1 MLDTNNSQPY
11 QKIEMI
17 SGVEIIMMSPP
28 FSNHNVVKDNILYI
42 FRNLL
47 KGNVCRPYGDNMK
60 VVLEPDS
67 YVVPDFFIL
76 CDKSKRKQDGIHGA
90 PDLVVEVLS
99 PSTTKMDRGEKKEL
113 YQRSGIKEYWLVD
126 PNAKIIEVY
135 LLKDLSY
142 VLHSVYR
149 IPSEH
154 ESPEDINEEPSEF
167 QVHSFGG
174 LMVKLSDVFE
184 DVLI

>member
-47 KGNVCRPYGDNMK
+47 KGNVCRP
-60 VVLEPDS
+60 
-67 YVVPDFFIL
+67 
-76 CDKSKRKQDGIHGA
+76 
-90 PDLVVEVLS
+90 
-99 PSTTKMDRGEKKEL
+99 
-113 YQRSGIKEYWLVD
+113 
-126 PNAKIIEVY
+126 
-135 LLKDLSY
+135 
-142 VLHSVYR
+142 
-149 IPSEH
+149 
-154 ESPEDINEEPSEF
+154 SPEDVNEEPSEF
-167 QVHSFGG
+167 QVHSFSG
-174 LMVKLSDVFE
+174 LTVKLSDVFE

>member
-1 MLDTNNSQPY
+1 
-11 QKIEMI
+11 
-17 SGVEIIMMSPP
+17 
-28 FSNHNVVKDNILYI
+28 
-42 FRNLL
+42 
-47 KGNVCRPYGDNMK
+47 MK

-135 LLKDLSY
+135 LIKDLAY
-142 VLHSVYR
+142 VLHAVYR

-154 ESPEDINEEPSEF
+154 ESPEDIKEEPSEF
-167 QVHSFGG
+167 PVHSFSG
-174 LMVKLSDVFE
+174 LTVKLSDVFE